1 MTVVATDTVEA
12 MDACIVCG
20 GGLPEVSLRTRDP
33 FCSTA
38 CAREHHGTGS
48 RDERQRARLQQMQ
61 RHLEDGTD
69 PASLELRRVTV
80 EDRQRLIA
88 EGRFVDEFI
97 KAYREHLIAHKE
109 PVTTPT
115 VTWFSP
121 RGSGPTMRLW
131 DDDENPW
138 YEPAD
143 DDDAQAGHVDSNQR
157 ASG

>member
-1 MTVVATDTVEA
+1 

-20 GGLPEVSLRTRDP
+20 GGLPEVSVRTGDP

-38 CAREHHGTGS
+38 CAREHHGTGT
-48 RDERQRARLQQMQ
+48 RDERRRAQTQQMQ

-80 EDRQRLIA
+80 DERQQLIA

-97 KAYREHLIAHKE
+97 EAFRNHMIAHKE
-109 PVTTPT
+109 PVMTPM

-121 RGSGPTMRLW
+121 RGSGPTMRRW
-131 DDDENPW
+131 DDEDAW
-138 YEPAD
+138 YEAAET
-143 DDDAQAGHVDSNQR
+143 DAA
-157 ASG
+157 

>member
-1 MTVVATDTVEA
+1 VEA
-12 MDACIVCG
+12 CVVCG
-20 GGLPEVSLRTRDP
+20 GGLPEVSIRTRDP

-38 CAREHHGTGS
+38 CAREHYGTGS
-48 RDERQRARLQQMQ
+48 RAERERARRQRME

-80 EDRQRLIA
+80 TDRQRLIA

-97 KAYREHLIAHKE
+97 RAYRDHLIAHKE

-121 RGSGPTMRLW
+121 RASGPTMRVW
-131 DDDENPW
+131 DDE
-138 YEPAD
+138 EPGFDRAE
-143 DDDAQAGHVDSNQR
+143 DDAA
-157 ASG
+157 